1 MQCYGQTCKQ
11 CLKNF
16 GTESLVSIIDSLTI
30 KIFVNKSP
38 MVIQHVHYIAS
49 APFQSVVLFFLNTV
63 KYRLHVWFRRR
74 DRAGSVVRLV
84 LGHRIK
90 GICCLLLWCL
100 YSNCC
105 GGLSY
110 FITLC
115 TAKYGAN
122 TKAANDPSVFTI
134 RQSRGY

>member
-11 CLKNF
+11 CLTILGLAQVWLASLIHF
-16 GTESLVSIIDSLTI
+16 TWFHGYTTHSLCSVGTISKYCTL
-30 KIFVNKSP
+30 
-38 MVIQHVHYIAS
+38 
-49 APFQSVVLFFLNTV
+49 LFEHRQTLPTC
-63 KYRLHVWFRRR
+63 LFRRR
-74 DRAGSVVRLV
+74 GGAGSVVRLV

-115 TAKYGAN
+115 SAKYGAN
-122 TKAANDPSVFTI
+122 NRAASCKPSTGFTI
-134 RQSRGY
+134 TKSHC

>member
-1 MQCYGQTCKQ
+1 
-11 CLKNF
+11 
-16 GTESLVSIIDSLTI
+16 
-30 KIFVNKSP
+30 

-49 APFQSVVLFFLNTV
+49 APFQSIVLFFLNIV
-63 KYRLHVWFRRR
+63 KYRLQVWFRRR

-122 TKAANDPSVFTI
+122 TRAANDPSVFTI
-134 RQSRGY
+134 TEKAPTRAFFWFKAPNSSFTFKTLWPLIVC